1 MKGSIRLSWE
11 PGHNISGCCWLE
23 NDCSAQDTSSLTGFK
38 RMLTVWTMW
47 EPTDNPI
54 SWERL
59 SNLIYKTGFTKVCF
73 HFRFWAKNGGG
84 GFTIRSVET
93 SLSNLIYKTYFHRI
107 LKAEDERHR
116 RHPLEISNMEI
127 LHINLISQRREPS
140 IGKLQL
146 KMELFAD
153 MCLMLTCWHV
163 SQAFRW
169 TFEIN

>member
-1 MKGSIRLSWE
+1 MKGSIRLGWE
-11 PGHNISGCCWLE
+11 PGHIVSGCCWLG

-73 HFRFWAKNGGG
+73 YFRFWAKNGGG
-84 GFTIRSVET
+84 GFTIQSVET

-116 RHPLEISNMEI
+116 RHPLEIS
-127 LHINLISQRREPS
+127 ISNSSPS
-140 IGKLQL
+140 AENHPLVSSNSKWNYL
-146 KMELFAD
+146 
-153 MCLMLTCWHV
+153 LTC
-163 SQAFRW
+163 F
-169 TFEIN
+169 